1 MKKLL
6 MLAFCF
12 VYVSVAQA
20 QIRVV
25 NYNVHFCSADMDAM
39 AAVLDAASQDDSH
52 GKAIPVSI
60 YLFQEVTSGKDKI
73 LHSLIGESYSS
84 GTYTNS
90 GESGGAQ
97 AMFYHAQQLI
107 EKPEDHVD
115 IYTGATRNADR
126 WHVVG
131 IGKNEGIDFWVYSV
145 HLKAS
150 KGSENKTQREFGV
163 NAILEDIETLPKGA
177 NVIVGGD
184 MNFYSVREPAYQAFI
199 DVLVD
204 PLGTDEWA
212 GEDNASK
219 HTQSPRKER
228 GGGLASGGL
237 DDRFDFQ
244 FISKSLQDGIGLD
257 ITTGSYHSLG
267 NDGKH
272 FDVAINEGENVYFG
286 TEKIRSNALATALHN
301 ASDHIPVI
309 ADYDLIK
316 AEKPLPASETSD

>member
-39 AAVLDAASQDDSH
+39 AAVLDAASADDSH
-52 GKAIPVSI
+52 AKAIPVSI
-60 YLFQEVTSGKDKI
+60 FMFQEVTIGKDKI
-73 LHSLIGESYSS
+73 LHGLIEESYSA

-97 AMFYHAQQLI
+97 AMFYHADQLI
-107 EKPEDHVD
+107 EKPEDHAD

-126 WHVVG
+126 WHLVG
-131 IGKNEGIDFWVYSV
+131 IGENDGIDLWVYSA

-150 KGSENKTQREFGV
+150 KGSENKTQREFGAK
-163 NAILEDIETLPKGA
+163 AILEDIETLPKGS
-177 NVIVGGD
+177 NVIVVGD
-184 MNFYSVREPAYQAFI
+184 MNFYTIREPAYQAFI
-199 DVLVD
+199 EVLVD

-212 GEDNASK
+212 GKDDASK
-219 HTQSPRKER
+219 HTQSPRKIQK
-228 GGGLASGGL
+228 GGLASGGL

-244 FISKSLQDGIGLD
+244 FISKSLRDGEGLD
-257 ITTGSYHSLG
+257 IVRGSYHSLG

-272 FDVAINEGENVYFG
+272 YDIAINEGDNLYFSNNK
-286 TEKIRSNALATALHN
+286 ERSNHLATALHE

-309 ADYDLIK
+309 ADYDFKIQETIK
-316 AEKPLPASETSD
+316 TPSKTTD